1 MKVNWKNWVNLEG
14 RVAMLTGGAGELCF
28 CMAEAM
34 AEAGAEIVILDYD
47 RPKAEDRVGRLQRSG
62 RRAEVLVADVTS
74 RQSLEKAAAEFREK
88 FSGLDILVN
97 GAGGNAP
104 LATTG
109 PEHSFFDLDEK
120 ALRKVFELNV
130 LGAVLCSQVFG
141 KIILDTRGQGDIINI
156 SSMNAFRPL
165 TRIPAY
171 SAAKAGVSNFTQW
184 LAVHFAQNYSPRIR
198 VNAIAPGFFIT
209 EQNKFL
215 LMDQNGQMTERGKKI
230 IDHTP
235 QARFGQPDDLV
246 STLFWLLAPSSSF
259 ITGVVIPVDGGFSA
273 YSGV

>member
-1 MKVNWKNWVNLEG
+1 MTALWKDWVNLEAK
-14 RVAMLTGGAGELCF
+14 VAVITGGGGELCSR
-28 CMAEAM
+28 MAEAL
-34 AEAGAEIVILDYD
+34 AGAGASIAILDYD
-47 RPKAEDRVGRLQRSG
+47 QAKAEEKVARMKKAGLKS
-62 RRAEVLVADVTS
+62 AALVADVTS
-74 RQSLEKAAAEFREK
+74 RSSLEKAGEEFK
-88 FSGLDILVN
+88 KHFQALDILVN
-97 GAGGNAP
+97 GAGGNSP

-109 PEHSFFDLDEK
+109 PDQSFFDLPEP
-120 ALRKVFELNV
+120 AVRKVLELNV
-130 LGAVLCSQVFG
+130 LGTILCCQVFG
-141 KIILDTRGQGDIINI
+141 KIILDTRGEGSIINI

-184 LAVHFAQNYSPRIR
+184 LAVHFAQNYSPKIR

-215 LMDQNGQMTERGKKI
+215 LMDKSGQMTERGKKI

-235 QARFGQPDDLV
+235 QARFGHPDDLV
-246 STLFWLLAPSSSF
+246 STLVWLLAPSSSF